1 VKDSESEEHGICM
14 KNHPPP
20 KPCYTDLM
28 AAYSSI
34 TAVSGTVIDEDG
46 LCPCTDLDANMI
58 AVNLAAATDK
68 KTNTDYINNY
78 GVGSGIIVATNVH
91 APVRKVVVC
100 SNNDCPE
107 CDPLCYKLE
116 GKCDNVYS
124 QSDWTYIQ
132 EGALEIPLERGTCVA
147 VNIVGRHQYSEY
159 RVTFPCMRG
168 GFGYC
173 ETETLTEEQKTNYP
187 IGDSCPEGESFDFGL
202 LQWNGEPLYNEIED
216 ITTFYY
222 RYRNKVKETDCDYD
236 CFNDDKVD
244 MKKLM
249 VQWEGN
255 CKFLGYEIKVQKRVR
270 RGWRMKIVYET
281 IANGTVPM
289 HMDTPDEDLCMHGAS
304 FDTTKEDGTTLF
316 DTHGSDA
323 IDYYIY
329 VYLHGYVSYKEMATG
344 KYGISNVDLGGDG
357 KERRDYNKIQAPD
370 CTTTAPSC
378 TNYPLKISE
387 LSLGAKCEEMGD
399 VESKQWDGT
408 FLKID

>member
-1 VKDSESEEHGICM
+1 
-14 KNHPPP
+14 
-20 KPCYTDLM
+20 
-28 AAYSSI
+28 
-34 TAVSGTVIDEDG
+34 
-46 LCPCTDLDANMI
+46 
-58 AVNLAAATDK
+58 
-68 KTNTDYINNY
+68 
-78 GVGSGIIVATNVH
+78 
-91 APVRKVVVC
+91 
-100 SNNDCPE
+100 
-107 CDPLCYKLE
+107 
-116 GKCDNVYS
+116 
-124 QSDWTYIQ
+124 
-132 EGALEIPLERGTCVA
+132 
-147 VNIVGRHQYSEY
+147 
-159 RVTFPCMRG
+159 MRG

-399 VESKQWDGT
+399 VESKQWDGK
-408 FLKID
+408 FVKIE